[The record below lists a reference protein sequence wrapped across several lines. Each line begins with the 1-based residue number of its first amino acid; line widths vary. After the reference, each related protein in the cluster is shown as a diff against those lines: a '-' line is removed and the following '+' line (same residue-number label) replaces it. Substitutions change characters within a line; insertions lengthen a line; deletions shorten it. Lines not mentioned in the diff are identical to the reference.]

1 MADSLHAHASLHAKI
16 SHLSCIIHTHTQ
28 EENREKIVEAHL
40 MTDFDADFYGNE
52 MRLILAGQQRP
63 EQKFA
68 SFPELLAA
76 IKQASSHGTHTKKL
90 IRLSSYIT
98 RIDW

>member
-1 MADSLHAHASLHAKI
+1 MMANP
-16 SHLSCIIHTHTQ
+16 Q

-40 MTDFDADFYGNE
+40 LGEFSSDFYGNE

-63 EQKFA
+63 EQKFP

-76 IKQASSHGTHTKKL
+76 IKQVHMQQGMFCM
-90 IRLSSYIT
+90 Y
-98 RIDW
+98 